1 MPGVWEICRKWER
14 LMDRENATARKKLK
28 QIETVKEFEELL
40 SLVMLSEEEK
50 QMLRMH
56 YKDKKTMQCIADE
69 MGLSEISVKKMHK
82 RALTKI
88 RKLF

>member
-1 MPGVWEICRKWER
+1 
-14 LMDRENATARKKLK
+14 MDRENALTRKKLK

>member
-1 MPGVWEICRKWER
+1 
-14 LMDRENATARKKLK
+14 MDRENAVARKKLK

>member
-1 MPGVWEICRKWER
+1 MPGVWEIHRKWEK

-28 QIETVKEFEELL
+28 QIETVREFEELL

>member
-1 MPGVWEICRKWER
+1 
-14 LMDRENATARKKLK
+14 MDRENAIARKKLK

>member
-1 MPGVWEICRKWER
+1 MPGVWEIYRKWER
-14 LMDRENATARKKLK
+14 LMDRENATVRKKLK

>member
-1 MPGVWEICRKWER
+1 
-14 LMDRENATARKKLK
+14 MDRENATVRKKLK
-28 QIETVKEFEELL
+28 KIETVKEFEELL

-56 YKDKKTMQCIADE
+56 YKDKKTMQFIADK